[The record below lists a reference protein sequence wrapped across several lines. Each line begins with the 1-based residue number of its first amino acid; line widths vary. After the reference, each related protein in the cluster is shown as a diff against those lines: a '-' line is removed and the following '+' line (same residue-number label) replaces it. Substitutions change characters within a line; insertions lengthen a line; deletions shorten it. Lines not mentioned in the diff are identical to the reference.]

1 MTDAERHYRQ
11 AVAEGR
17 RAAKVE
23 ARAKSARYDP
33 ETRQLVLKL
42 TSGASFAVPVR
53 LVQGLADADP
63 ADLEHIEI
71 SPGGEGVHFPAVDA
85 DFSVAGLVSGRFGTE
100 AWMQRVASHV

>member
-1 MTDAERHYRQ
+1 MTDAERIYRQ

-33 ETRQLVLKL
+33 ETRQLVLEL
-42 TSGASFAVPVR
+42 QNGASFAVPIR
-53 LVQGLADADP
+53 LVQGLADANP
-63 ADLEHIEI
+63 ADLQHIELN
-71 SPGGEGVHFPAVDA
+71 PGGEGIHLPALDA
-85 DFSVAGLVSGRFGTE
+85 DFSVAGLVGGRFGTK